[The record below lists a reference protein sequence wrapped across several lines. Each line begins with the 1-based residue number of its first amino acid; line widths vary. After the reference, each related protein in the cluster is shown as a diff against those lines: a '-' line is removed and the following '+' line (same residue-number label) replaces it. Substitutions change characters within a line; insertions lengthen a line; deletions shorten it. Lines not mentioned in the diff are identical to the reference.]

1 MNLMKWRN
9 RNMTHE
15 EILKIDSFLD
25 ARREILNAAVKYLK
39 EKHEFNYDDEIA
51 FREHIV
57 ENVTPN
63 M

>member
-1 MNLMKWRN
+1 MT
-9 RNMTHE
+9 NMTLKDT
-15 EILKIDSFLD
+15 LKIDTFYDVRHEL
-25 ARREILNAAVKYLK
+25 LNVAVKYLR
-39 EKHEFNYDDEIA
+39 EKYEFNYDDEIA

>member
-1 MNLMKWRN
+1 
-9 RNMTHE
+9 MTHE
-15 EILKIDSFLD
+15 ETLKIDAFLD

-39 EKHEFNYDDEIA
+39 ERHGFNYDDIIA

>member
-1 MNLMKWRN
+1 MPQG
-9 RNMTHE
+9 
-15 EILKIDSFLD
+15 EILKVDSFYD
-25 ARREILNAAVKYLK
+25 ARHELLNVAAKYLR
-39 EKHEFNYDDEIA
+39 EKYNFTYDDEIA